1 MFNIPLGFSILSP
14 LCDPLKQT
22 VEVSS
27 HKEDVTSLKVS
38 CHRYGE
44 EDDELACL
52 QGQGRSVF
60 HDSTSASVRF
70 MTSDCQA
77 TNHLRTNIRQFDNL

>member
-1 MFNIPLGFSILSP
+1 MFNIPLGFSVLSP
-14 LCDPLKQT
+14 LSAPLKQT
-22 VEVSS
+22 VKVCSRE
-27 HKEDVTSLKVS
+27 EDVTNLKGS

-44 EDDELACL
+44 EDDEIACL
-52 QGQGRSVF
+52 RGQGRSVF